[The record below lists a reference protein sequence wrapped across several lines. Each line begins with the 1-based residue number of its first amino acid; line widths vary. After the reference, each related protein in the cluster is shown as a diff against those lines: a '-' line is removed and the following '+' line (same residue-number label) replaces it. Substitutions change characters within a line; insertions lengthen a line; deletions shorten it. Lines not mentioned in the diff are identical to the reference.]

1 MPKLMIT
8 NNTMY
13 NSMQFSNIIL
23 ISSFYRV
30 MPEEISTEIQ
40 VILSGDTTDYILCP
54 VQAESSGI
62 ENTELVTGI
71 IKVHVL
77 QKKH

>member
-8 NNTMY
+8 NNTVY
-13 NSMQFSNIIL
+13 NSMWFSNIIL

-40 VILSGDTTDYILCP
+40 VILTGDTTDYILCT

-62 ENTELVTGI
+62 ENTELVTRI
-71 IKVHVL
+71 IKVHIL